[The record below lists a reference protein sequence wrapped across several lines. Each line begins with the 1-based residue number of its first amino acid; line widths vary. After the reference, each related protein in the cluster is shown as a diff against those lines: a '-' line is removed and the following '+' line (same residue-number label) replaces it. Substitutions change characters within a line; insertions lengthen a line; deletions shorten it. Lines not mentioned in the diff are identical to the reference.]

1 MSERK
6 GLYETFHDS
15 STVKPRL
22 TKKQL
27 IEKLQFSDDD
37 CEIFVLSI
45 NPDRQFSIIATE
57 IDGCDKFSF
66 VIDVN
71 ERN

>member
-1 MSERK
+1 MSEVK

-27 IEKLQFSDDD
+27 IEKLQFVDDD
-37 CEIFVLSI
+37 CEILVLGTG
-45 NPDRQFSIIATE
+45 PDRQFSIIATE
-57 IDGCDKFSF
+57 IDGCDKFSL
-66 VIDVN
+66 VIDVD

>member
-6 GLYETFHDS
+6 GLYETFHS
-15 STVKPRL
+15 GQKIKPRL

-27 IEKLQFSDDD
+27 IEKLQFVDDD
-37 CEIFVLSI
+37 CEIFVLSTG
-45 NPDRQFSIIATE
+45 PDRQFSIIATE
-57 IDGCDKFSF
+57 IDGCDKFSL
-66 VIDVN
+66 VINLN

>member
-6 GLYETFHDS
+6 GLYETFHGGQK
-15 STVKPRL
+15 VKPRL

-37 CEIFVLSI
+37 CEIFVLSTG
-45 NPDRQFSIIATE
+45 PDRQFSIIATE

-66 VIDVN
+66 VIDLN

>member
-15 STVKPRL
+15 PVVKTGL

-27 IEKLQFSDDD
+27 IEKLQFVDDD
-37 CEIFVLSI
+37 CEIFVI
-45 NPDRQFSIIATE
+45 DRYKDRQFDIVATE
-57 IDGCDKFSF
+57 IDGCDKFSL
-66 VIDVN
+66 VINVN

>member
-1 MSERK
+1 MALIS
-6 GLYETFHDS
+6 
-15 STVKPRL
+15 
-22 TKKQL
+22 L
-27 IEKLQFSDDD
+27 IEYGERHNKNRATVRQ
-37 CEIFVLSI
+37 
-45 NPDRQFSIIATE
+45 QFSIIATE